1 MVEVTDICTA
11 RLQVEVRV
19 VISGQAV
26 YSLVNECAHRAID
39 GKGWLSLSLGKIAT
53 DYGRIL
59 T

>member
-39 GKGWLSLSLGKIAT
+39 GKGWLSLCFREGSH
-53 DYGRIL
+53 
-59 T
+59 

>member
-26 YSLVNECAHRAID
+26 DSLLKECSHRAID
-39 GKGWLSLSLGKIAT
+39 GKGWLILSLGKVAT
-53 DYGRIL
+53 DYDRIL